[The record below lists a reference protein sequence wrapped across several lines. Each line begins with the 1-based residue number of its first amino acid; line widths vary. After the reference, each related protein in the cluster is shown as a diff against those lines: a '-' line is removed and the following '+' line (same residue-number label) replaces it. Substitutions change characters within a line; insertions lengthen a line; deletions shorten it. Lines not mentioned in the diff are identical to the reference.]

1 MKIHYRLIKK
11 EDVDGIFE
19 ISSLSFK
26 TPWSYESIKSEINNP
41 LAKYIVALD
50 LDNKKI
56 LGFIG
61 AWIIASEADIVN
73 IAVHPKYRSL
83 GIGSK
88 LLSSFIELGRNEDW
102 YKINL
107 EVRESNLSA
116 QKLYSKYNFKVDGIR
131 KNYYEDTKENAILMS
146 HLYN

>member
-1 MKIHYRLIKK
+1 MKIHYRLLKE
-11 EDVDGIFE
+11 EDVDDIFE
-19 ISSLSFK
+19 ISSLSFN

-56 LGFIG
+56 IGFIG

-73 IAVHPKYRSL
+73 IAVHPKYRNL

-102 YKINL
+102 YKITL